1 MLVSE
6 MQPRECYEFLARV
19 GFGRLACVRENQP
32 YIVPVY
38 FAYEPHRLYG
48 FATLGQKVDWMRSNP
63 RVAVEADEVKSHI
76 EWISVVVQGRYE
88 EFPDVPE
95 YASIRQ
101 QAQSLLE
108 KRFLWWQTGLAA
120 AQMRGRFNRDIPIF
134 YCVQIDEI
142 TGHRAVADPVEASFM
157 VGSQKAVTPAK

>member
-76 EWISVVVQGRYE
+76 EWTSVVVQGRYE

-108 KRFLWWQTGLAA
+108 KIL
-120 AQMRGRFNRDIPIF
+120 
-134 YCVQIDEI
+134 V
-142 TGHRAVADPVEASFM
+142 VADRSCG
-157 VGSQKAVTPAK
+157 GSDARALQPRHPHFLLCSD